1 MSSCIETREVL
12 SKLEGVLRVH
22 PFGLNGKCTVMVS
35 DKKAFTEKKVE
46 EALKATKELRLRKME
61 KVSG

>member
-1 MSSCIETREVL
+1 MSSCVEAREVL
-12 SKLEGVLRVH
+12 SKLEGVIRVH
-22 PFGLNGKCTVMVS
+22 PFGLNGKALVLVS

>member
-1 MSSCIETREVL
+1 
-12 SKLEGVLRVH
+12 VH
-22 PFGLNGKCTVMVS
+22 PFGLNGKALVLVS